1 MAIRLIAGIGN
12 PGSRYARTR
21 HNVGWDWVADL
32 AGRFGIT
39 LSEDS
44 KWKGLVGRGDVLGH
58 DVRFVIPLTFVN
70 LSGESIGP
78 MARFFK
84 IEPVEALIA
93 YDEVAFPSGVAKL
106 KQGGGHN
113 GHNGIKSIISG
124 FGNARDFSRLRIG
137 VGHPGDKA
145 SMIGFLTGTK
155 IPADEQRDIDESVA
169 MDDTTLGAL
178 LDGDLAT
185 AMNRFNAA
193 PRQ

>member
-12 PGSRYARTR
+12 PGSRYERTR
-21 HNVGWDWVADL
+21 HNVGWDWVVEL
-32 AGRFGIT
+32 ANRFGVA
-39 LSEDS
+39 LAEDS

-70 LSGESIGP
+70 LSGESLGP

-84 IEPVEALIA
+84 IEPVEVLVA
-93 YDEVAFPSGVAKL
+93 YDEVAFPSGIAKL

-113 GHNGIKSIISG
+113 GHNGIKSIIGG
-124 FGNARDFSRLRIG
+124 FGNVRDFLRLRIG

-145 SMIGFLTGTK
+145 AMVGFLTGTK
-155 IPADEQRDIDESVA
+155 IPADEQRLIDESVV

-185 AMNRFNAA
+185 AMNRFNA
-193 PRQ
+193 RR